1 MITFQKSLAAALL
14 TGAVAFATPVLLHAQ
29 TTKAGGS
36 ATTSGSVQAPASNG
50 ASNAAGANAAGAAST
65 SSGENLT
72 PNNTN
77 ATTGT
82 YGGMGTDQS
91 TINNGANKSK
101 SKATSPN
108 NMSAPNNMSSPNA
121 TTTQP
126 H

>member
-14 TGAVAFATPVLLHAQ
+14 SGAVALATPVLLHAQ
-29 TTKAGGS
+29 TAKTNGS
-36 ATTSGSVQAPASNG
+36 AATSGQVQVPASNG
-50 ASNAAGANAAGAAST
+50 ASDAAGANAAGAAST

-72 PNNTN
+72 PSNTN
-77 ATTGT
+77 TTTGA

-91 TINNGANKSK
+91 TTSDV
-101 SKATSPN
+101 SKAKKKATTPP
-108 NMSAPNNMSSPNA
+108 SAPNEMSSPNA

>member
-14 TGAVAFATPVLLHAQ
+14 SGAVAVVTPALAGGLLLAQAQ
-29 TTKAGGS
+29 TTTPSATGS
-36 ATTSGSVQAPASNG
+36 ATTSGTVTAQPDSAG
-50 ASNAAGANAAGAAST
+50 AKANANAAGAAKVS
-65 SSGENLT
+65 
-72 PNNTN
+72 PD

-91 TINNGANKSK
+91 TINSDVSK
-101 SKATSPN
+101 AKKKATSP
-108 NMSAPNNMSSPNA
+108 MSAPSDT